1 MKIKDI
7 IVEQPSGYQAGKSL
21 VSKIVSPSQWGVSGN
36 QGYQSGK
43 SFVSKLF
50 RPSQWIQGN
59 QGFQTGQSAVS
70 KALSPSQWGQGS
82 GQFQQGAGKTSVA
95 KSIDHINLGNKK
107 PFEVRRNLDNISSGQ
122 YYNQDIAT
130 AKMFHDQL
138 KAGTFK
144 PAIDVESTIGS
155 LKKVIDGSSLSKDDL
170 ERVKK
175 LKTATKNL
183 S

>member
-21 VSKIVSPSQWGVSGN
+21 VSKAVSPSQWGLGGN
-36 QGYQSGK
+36 QGYEAGK

-50 RPSQWIQGN
+50 RPGQWFQGG
-59 QGFQTGQSAVS
+59 QGFQAGQSAVS
-70 KALSPSQWGQGS
+70 KALSPSQWGQS
-82 GQFQQGAGKTSVA
+82 LGQSQQGAGRA
-95 KSIDHINLGNKK
+95 KVSKPVDHADLGNRKS
-107 PFEVRRNLDNISSGQ
+107 FEVRKNLDNIASGQ
-122 YYNQDIAT
+122 YYNQDIAV

-144 PAIDVESTIGS
+144 PAIDIESTIGS
-155 LKKVIDGSSLSKDDL
+155 LKKVVDGYSLSKDDL